1 MHIKLKDK
9 CRGRSRASLTLP
21 IIFFAIAIC
30 VLPFPLR
37 AEDPDTTLAR
47 FREQSFNFE
56 YASKTFDIDPLKLKA
71 IIYVER
77 KNNYDWRD
85 EYFDDYLAKKGK
97 NSSVGFCQ
105 VKMKTAY
112 WIECQ
117 LADSASE
124 FYPGPY
130 YAKASKGKYESI
142 LPISQSPQEIIDKLK
157 DDGTNLLYAAAYMR
171 IIQSYWE
178 RKGYPIDNRV
188 DIIATIFSYGIFS
201 RETGEPLKPNADPKP
216 NRFGEEAL
224 GIYNGFALHYPIN
237 HK

>member
-1 MHIKLKDK
+1 MMNRITTGGGK
-9 CRGRSRASLTLP
+9 
-21 IIFFAIAIC
+21 IFACFLLVISF
-30 VLPFPLR
+30 LH
-37 AEDPDTTLAR
+37 AEHPDTTMLRLAG
-47 FREQSFNFE
+47 QSKNIT
-56 YASKTFDIDPLKLKA
+56 YASTAFDIDPLKLQS

-77 KNNYDWRD
+77 TNNYDWRD
-85 EYFDDYLAKKGK
+85 KYFDVHLAQKGM
-97 NSSVGFCQ
+97 NSSIGFCQ

-117 LADSASE
+117 LADSSSE
-124 FYPGPY
+124 FYPG
-130 YAKASKGKYESI
+130 KSYENI
-142 LPISQSPQEIIDKLK
+142 LSVSQSPQEIIDKLK

-178 RKGYPIDNRV
+178 SKGYPIDDRV

-201 RETGEPLKPNADPKP
+201 RETGEPLKPHANPKP

-224 GIYNGFALHYPIN
+224 DIYNGFALQYPIN